1 MRLRSDM
8 FLDCRY
14 LAEQLKE
21 ASPQTS
27 RQRPTTL
34 GERVEVGKEQAGPS
48 SAGHHLPWLHLGQPC
63 VQDGGKLD
71 CRSNHK
77 SFRQFPPG

>member
-1 MRLRSDM
+1 MRLMSDM

-34 GERVEVGKEQAGPS
+34 MCFRWEPEDRGRGNGDLGERVEVGKEQAGPS
-48 SAGHHLPWLHLGQPC
+48 SAGHHLPWLHL
-63 VQDGGKLD
+63 
-71 CRSNHK
+71 
-77 SFRQFPPG
+77 